1 MVIFLRCN
9 TNNKA
14 TTVLHDFVSGC
25 TEFGLPSRV
34 RSDYGGENVDVAR
47 YMLDVRGNGRG
58 TFLTGASVHN
68 QRIERLWRDVSRLS
82 TRKYRVIFCAMERE
96 TILNHDNK
104 IHRMA
109 LHFVFRPRIQRS
121 LDEFAVSWNHHKIDT
136 EHNRSP
142 RQIFID
148 AVFSSAGLAGSDP
161 DLVEPDYGA
170 QNSFLDEQ
178 DTSEVDAVEMDDI
191 LADQP
196 DILNLLM
203 RDLGD

>member
-1 MVIFLRCN
+1 
-9 TNNKA
+9 
-14 TTVLHDFVSGC
+14 
-25 TEFGLPSRV
+25 
-34 RSDYGGENVDVAR
+34 
-47 YMLDVRGNGRG
+47 
-58 TFLTGASVHN
+58 
-68 QRIERLWRDVSRLS
+68 
-82 TRKYRVIFCAMERE
+82 MERE

-148 AVFSSAGLAGSDP
+148 AVFSTAGLAGSDP

-170 QNSFLDEQ
+170 QNWFLDEEE
-178 DTSEVDAVEMDDI
+178 TSEVDAVEMDDI